1 MKKMLR
7 LSLAGAAIA
16 AAGSA
21 HALSFQTVANASF
34 SEYFYVTPDNTNSLA
49 LLVSG
54 LEAQFQSLNFSIGSV
69 GLNVGS
75 MSFGGNLLA
84 VFNDPANNAF
94 TLQGNTP
101 YLLHIEGFTK
111 ASPPGGNGL
120 VSISAINAEVSP
132 VPESDAYAMLLA
144 VGFGLRHGADGD
156 TDHHVVE
163 ILVAGGIV
171 EEDQAAFPVLRQD
184 QTGADV
190 AVVEGG
196 AGALRLEEVAERPRL
211 HRIEGK
217 RRPERV
223 RTGLQLLS
231 IDQVADDE
239 GAEQVLVGSLATD
252 EGVGHVGRAAEVQ
265 RAAVLHVRRI
275 VGRCVEAAPPG
286 RIEGSLYADER
297 GIGATCE
304 GQFRGG
310 GAGAGRQ
317 QCATGA
323 DNRGKAG

>member
-21 HALSFQTVANASF
+21 HALSFQTVANSSF

-69 GLNVGS
+69 GLNVGA

-84 VFNDPANNAF
+84 VFNDPANNAY

-111 ASPPGGNGL
+111 TSPPGGNGL

-144 VGFGLRHGADGD
+144 GLGLMG
-156 TDHHVVE
+156 VV
-163 ILVAGGIV
+163 A
-171 EEDQAAFPVLRQD
+171 
-184 QTGADV
+184 
-190 AVVEGG
+190 
-196 AGALRLEEVAERPRL
+196 
-211 HRIEGK
+211 
-217 RRPERV
+217 RRR
-223 RTGLQLLS
+223 S
-231 IDQVADDE
+231 
-239 GAEQVLVGSLATD
+239 
-252 EGVGHVGRAAEVQ
+252 
-265 RAAVLHVRRI
+265 RR
-275 VGRCVEAAPPG
+275 
-286 RIEGSLYADER
+286 
-297 GIGATCE
+297 
-304 GQFRGG
+304 
-310 GAGAGRQ
+310 
-317 QCATGA
+317 
-323 DNRGKAG
+323 